1 MKKLPVHIEIV
12 SDVVCPWCVIGYY
25 RLLQALERFEY
36 SIEPTISWLPFELNP
51 QMPGEGQN
59 LREHLAEKYG
69 TTPQESIEARQR
81 LTDLGADVGFTFNY
95 SDDMRMYNTFNAH
108 QLLHWAAEQG
118 KQNELS
124 IRLFEDFFGERRN
137 VGDTEVLV
145 QAAGEVGLDRDRAR
159 QVLEE
164 QAYADQ
170 VRELEQLIAGQGV
183 QGVPLFVFNR
193 QYAISGAQEVATFEQ
208 QLQQIIDESGE
219 SSTD

>member
-1 MKKLPVHIEIV
+1 MKKLPLQIEIV

-36 SIEPTISWLPFELNP
+36 EVDPTISWLPFELNP
-51 QMPGEGQN
+51 QMPEEGQN

-118 KQNELS
+118 KQNALS
-124 IRLFEDFFGERRN
+124 MRLFEDFFGKRKN
-137 VGDTEVLV
+137 VGDTAVLV
-145 QAAGEVGLDRDRAR
+145 EAARDVGLDADRAR
-159 QVLEE
+159 ELLEQ
-164 QAYADQ
+164 QAYADT

-208 QLQQIIDESGE
+208 QLQQILDESEPG
-219 SSTD
+219 